1 MRTIGCLAATLIL
14 IVGLAAPFDDFGA
27 LSQKAAGIALF
38 AVVMWT
44 IQPVSVE
51 FSSLIIL
58 ILLPLSGQLTF
69 QETFAPFAGS
79 TVWLVFAGMVLSRAV
94 ETTALGDHLAAR
106 AFASSTPLSPFR
118 LLLGAHLLGLGLAF
132 LVPSGVI
139 RVLLL
144 TPLGVAI
151 ARQIGAQDDRL
162 TKAAIHLSLV
172 CSTYFAGSGI
182 LTGSVPN
189 LVVAGQLELTTGLLT
204 YWGEF
209 LQWMFPV
216 IGLSRTALSL
226 LIIWIFIGR
235 KLDQSTWGTGDAH
248 TPRPEG
254 KPALERQALNRSQ
267 RNTLIILLIGVAL
280 WATDILHSL
289 APVYVGLFLVAA
301 CTLPGKGPL
310 PMDRLR
316 EINFPFFFYLVA
328 LFALGTTLQKSGLN
342 DLLIAR
348 VVEQID
354 MASYGWFGQHFAI
367 VLALLPLDF
376 TMDTGAV
383 GGVATP
389 TMIRLGMQYGLSD
402 LATAM
407 CVAMATSIVV
417 FPYQAAPLMV
427 GLNARH
433 FSIGE
438 LVTCTAAIAVLS
450 VAILYP
456 INILYWH
463 WLGLI

>member
-1 MRTIGCLAATLIL
+1 MRTIGCVAATLML
-14 IVGLAAPFDDFGA
+14 IVGLAAPFDDFGS

-106 AFASSTPLSPFR
+106 GFASFSRLSPFR

-144 TPLGVAI
+144 TPIGVAI

-172 CSTYFAGSGI
+172 CSTYFSGSGI

-216 IGLSRTALSL
+216 VGLSRTALSL
-226 LIIWIFIGR
+226 LVIWIFIGR
-235 KLDQSTWGTGDAH
+235 KLDQRSW
-248 TPRPEG
+248 RPDVNVTRREG
-254 KPALERQALNRSQ
+254 EALDEGALKRPQ
-267 RNTLIILLIGVAL
+267 RNTLIILLVGVAL

-289 APVYVGLFLVAA
+289 PPVYVGLFLVAA
-301 CTLPGKGPL
+301 CTFPGKGPL

-348 VVEQID
+348 AVQEID

-367 VLALLPLDF
+367 ILALLPLDF

-389 TMIRLGMQYGLSD
+389 TMIELGMQYGLSP

-433 FSIGE
+433 FSIGQ
-438 LVTCTAAIAVLS
+438 LITCTAAIAAIS